1 MTWMIDEEQVQDDV
15 GSIVTTTM
23 KFIDE
28 MGNKE
33 PVYWIS

>member
-15 GSIVTTTM
+15 GSIVTATM
-23 KFIDE
+23 KYIDE